1 MSRRK
6 YDFLLEDPDVRRW
19 YDNLARGSRV
29 TADVYLRRLGGFAVN
44 RKIKPRELL
53 SLSDKEIS
61 NLLMDFVGWSE
72 KQGHAGSYI
81 KSTLKAV
88 RSWLQHNHRD
98 ITVKIKVKGA
108 DDTPT
113 LRKERVP
120 TREELRRIFLS
131 GDKKAR
137 AASVLVAHSG
147 LRIACLGNYRGDDGL
162 RIEDIPELKID
173 GKEVV
178 FEKTPAMVI
187 VRRELSKAGHR
198 YFTFLSEEGCEY
210 LKDYLEERIRKGEE
224 LGPESPVITPKAA
237 SKPFITTTNIGDAI
251 RGAIRKAGFPW
262 RPYVLRSYFDTQL
275 MLAESKGHVLRDYR
289 QFWMGHKGDIENRY
303 TTNKGRLP
311 EEVIEDMR
319 SAYRRSQGYLQTMG
333 EPDTEEKNE
342 ERYRKMFL
350 RIAGFSEEEIEEID
364 LSGMDDQEF
373 HELVRRRFFGM
384 TGHNGA
390 KQQVVPMED
399 IEVLKSRINQLEA
412 ELKVMR
418 KTLRVRREKK
428 DPRAW
433 DRLHEL
439 GKEISKAWKSGKPS
453 WQLISEARR

>member
-1 MSRRK
+1 MPRRR
-6 YDFLLEDPDVRRW
+6 YAALLKDPDVRRW

-29 TADVYLRRLGGFAVN
+29 TADVYLRRLGGFTVN
-44 RKIKPRELL
+44 QKIDPRELL

-61 NLLMDFVGWSE
+61 NLLMDFVSWSE

-81 KSTLKAV
+81 RSTLKAV
-88 RSWLQHNHRD
+88 RSWLQHNNRD
-98 ITVKIKVKGA
+98 IKAKIKVKGA

-120 TREELRRIFLS
+120 TQKELRRIFLS

-137 AASVLVAHSG
+137 AACVLIAHSG

-162 RIEDIPELKID
+162 RIEDIPEIKIEGD
-173 GKEVV
+173 KVT
-178 FEKTPAMVI
+178 FEETPAMIV

-224 LGPESPVITPKAA
+224 LGPESPVITPKTA

-251 RGAIRKAGFPW
+251 RGAIRKAGYPW

-275 MLAESKGHVLRDYR
+275 MLAESKGLVLRDYR

-319 SAYRRSQGYLQTMG
+319 SAYKRSQKYLQTTAPESPG
-333 EPDTEEKNE
+333 ED
-342 ERYRKMFL
+342 KMKEYTRRQFL
-350 RIAGFSEEEIEEID
+350 LLAGLSPREIEEMNYMEMSDEEFLDYARKRMFKAQQEKRTRQKVVKVEEID
-364 LSGMDDQEF
+364 GYIEGGWEF
-373 HELVRRRFFGM
+373 VAALPNGKAILRAPIRPPPFFFRGFEAL
-384 TGHNGA
+384 GRGGGA
-390 KQQVVPMED
+390 TP
-399 IEVLKSRINQLEA
+399 SY
-412 ELKVMR
+412 
-418 KTLRVRREKK
+418 
-428 DPRAW
+428 
-433 DRLHEL
+433 
-439 GKEISKAWKSGKPS
+439 KP
-453 WQLISEARR
+453 